1 MIADLHI
8 HSRFSRACSKSIT
21 IPNLE
26 KWARIKGVDLLG
38 TGDFTHPEWIKEL
51 KGNLTGEEGVFKT
64 KTGFPFLL
72 SSEVSLIYTHN
83 NKGRKVHLVLFAPNF
98 EVVDQITEELL
109 KIGRVDYDGRPIFG
123 INCINFTEMMKNISK
138 DIEIIPAHV
147 WTPWFGLFGSMSGFD
162 SVEEGFEDQAK
173 HIHALETGMSSDP
186 EMNWRLSKLDKY
198 NLVSFSDS
206 HSFWPWRLGREAT
219 IFDTEMKYKDI
230 INAIQTG
237 KGLKETI
244 EVDPSYG
251 KYHYDGHR
259 NCNVWMSPEQTI
271 KHNKIC
277 PKCGKPM
284 TIGVDYRVNQLA
296 DREKSFRPKNAK
308 DFKKLIPLHE
318 MISSVYG
325 VKQLSSKKVFDIYNN
340 LIKEFNNEFNILLNV
355 SEENLKKIVSE
366 KLAKVILLNRQQKI
380 KIRPGYDGIYGELVL
395 EGEYKE
401 EEYKPRQ
408 KTLNGF

>member
-26 KWARIKGVDLLG
+26 KWAKIKGIDLLG

-51 KGNLTGEEGVFKT
+51 KENLTEEEGIFKT

-72 SSEVSLIYTHN
+72 QSEISLIYSHN
-83 NKGRKVHLVLFAPNF
+83 NKGRKVHLVLLAPNF
-98 EVVDQITEELL
+98 DTVDQMTEELL
-109 KIGRVDYDGRPIFG
+109 KRGRVDYDGRPIFG
-123 INCINFTEMMKNISK
+123 INAIEFTELMKNISD

-162 SVEEGFEDQAK
+162 SVEECFEDQAK

-219 IFDTEMKYKDI
+219 IFDTKMNYKDI
-230 INAIQTG
+230 IKAIRAG
-237 KGLKETI
+237 DGLKGTI

-259 NCNVWMSPEQTI
+259 NCNVWMSPEQTT
-271 KHNKIC
+271 KHNNVC
-277 PKCGKPM
+277 PKCGKAM
-284 TIGVDYRVNQLA
+284 TIGVLYRVNELA
-296 DREKSFRPKNAK
+296 DREEGFRPEQAK

-318 MISSVYG
+318 LISSVYG
-325 VKQLSSKKVFDIYNN
+325 IKQLASKKLFEIYNS
-340 LIKEFNNEFNILLNV
+340 LIKEFKNEFNVLLNV
-355 SEENLKKIVSE
+355 KEQDLENVVSE
-366 KLAKVILLNRQQKI
+366 KLAKIIIMNREQKI
-380 KIRPGYDGIYGELVL
+380 KIRPGYDGVYGELLL
-395 EGEYKE
+395 EGDYKE
-401 EEYKPRQ
+401 EKYQPKQ